1 MSEAGGDAAASAT
14 GPGNSEL
21 LDDLARAQKMVGRI
35 LDDKFRLRSCI
46 GIGGSGAVY
55 KADQIALGRTVAIK
69 ILRDDLAADARLVKR
84 FQDEALAASRLNHPN
99 TVSIIDYGQT
109 PDGLL
114 YLVMEHLRGPT
125 LTYLLARHKPI
136 PVARVLDIV
145 AQVLS
150 GLEEA
155 HLAGVIHA
163 DIKCDNIVVEARRTG
178 IDQVKVVDFGI
189 ARLVTAPVQGD
200 ERNVCGTPEYMAPEL
215 IAGAPPGFASDL
227 YAVAV
232 VMYELLVGETPFVGG
247 TAVDIL
253 TRQLKVPP
261 PPPSARRPDV
271 PREVD
276 ELVIRGLAKRAAER
290 FASAADMRAAVEAVA
305 RGRRPGPAAEVV
317 CGACGARSLKPFR
330 FCPECGQPR
339 EASAP
344 IVAIG
349 AAPAVE
355 AVEAVGLWPLPLV
368 GREPAVSAI
377 ARYLTGATDAPGLL
391 VIGEPGNGRSAVVA
405 AAYAH
410 LAEAAGLTI
419 YQAGADPTGLASP
432 LYPVRAVVATILELP
447 PVCGRED
454 LDIAALDHGLAER
467 DLPGLAELFGHPSE
481 LADLETAVRRRELVA
496 AAVRVLIAESVR
508 GATAVVF
515 EDVEAYD
522 EISRDVVREL
532 CGRTHGDVRIVA
544 TIDRIKA
551 IGWGARLLRLELGA
565 LDGSEVAALAAHAAQ
580 AGLPAAPTAAQLAQ
594 ATGGSP
600 AHVDHLLHFIAE
612 GGDPE
617 TAPPAL
623 ADLVAA
629 RLAYL
634 DRDSLVACQAVAVFG
649 REAAR
654 ADVARASGLGAGLD
668 RALTAP
674 VARGLLQVDSEVL
687 GFTSVLV
694 RDVVY
699 DATPAHFRRELHAVA
714 VEVVADGSRSSAIL
728 GHHHDAAGH
737 RAAASRLLA
746 DAGDEYS
753 RQLDDS
759 GAAALYQ
766 RALINARASVA
777 AGELP
782 PTAMIAISI
791 RLADA
796 LRASDRLHL
805 ARGVLTEAESWG
817 DLDSRLTALLLRT
830 SGHLA
835 AAESSQVTVAVPYLE
850 KAIGAAIASGD
861 GNLIA
866 DAYVDLATVLIRV
879 GKSAEAAR
887 ELEEAVD
894 LITLGDG
901 ARSRRAP
908 AHLWQVVIKLA
919 QLAAA
924 DGDHRRAAELA
935 EVALLQAQ
943 RVAARVG
950 AARAQSLLAGAYER
964 LGKRELAAEHRRSAV
979 NELRRMGD
987 RRGTAELL
995 LHATGTGGSLL
1006 RIDPASMREALQLA
1020 YESGWTEAADRADLP
1035 GKG

>member
-1 MSEAGGDAAASAT
+1 MTDAGRDGTATAAAIGS
-14 GPGNSEL
+14 GEL
-21 LDDLARAQKMVGRI
+21 IDDLARAQRMVGRI

-69 ILRDDLAADARLVKR
+69 ILREDLAADARLVKR

-125 LTYLLARHKPI
+125 LTYLLARQKPL
-136 PVARVLDIV
+136 PVARVLDII
-145 AQVLS
+145 AQTLS

-163 DIKCDNIVVEARRTG
+163 DIKCDNIVVEPRRTG

-189 ARLVTAPVQGD
+189 ARLVTAPVHGD

-232 VMYELLVGETPFVGG
+232 CMYELLVGETPFVGG
-247 TAVDIL
+247 TAVEIL
-253 TRQLKVPP
+253 TRQLKLSPP
-261 PPPSARRPDV
+261 APSLRRADISP
-271 PREVD
+271 EVD
-276 ELVIRGLAKRAAER
+276 ELVVRGLSKRAAER
-290 FASAADMRAAVEAVA
+290 FATAAEMRAAVEAVQ
-305 RGRRPGPAAEVV
+305 RGRKPGPTAVPEVV
-317 CGACGARSLKPFR
+317 CMSCGARSLKPFR
-330 FCPECGQPR
+330 FCPECGQQR
-339 EASAP
+339 EVTAP
-344 IVAIG
+344 VTA
-349 AAPAVE
+349 AAPLPGVE
-355 AVEAVGLWPLPLV
+355 ATGLWPLPLV
-368 GREPAVSAI
+368 GRDNAVAAV
-377 ARYLTGATDAPGLL
+377 ARYLNGGADAPGML
-391 VIGEPGNGRSAVVA
+391 VIGDLGHGRSAVVK

-410 LAEAAGLTI
+410 LSEAAGLTI

-432 LYPVRAVVATILELP
+432 LYPVRAVVATILELA
-447 PVCGRED
+447 PVCARED
-454 LDIAALDHGLAER
+454 LDLAALDHGLADR

-496 AAVRVLIAESVR
+496 AAVRVLIAESLR
-508 GATAVVF
+508 GPTAVVF

-522 EISRDVVREL
+522 DISLDVLREL
-532 CGRTHGDVRIVA
+532 CSRTHGDVRIVA

-551 IGWGARLLRLELGA
+551 IGWGARLLRLELGP
-565 LDGSEVAALAAHAAQ
+565 LDGSEVAALAAHVQ
-580 AGLPAAPTAAQLAQ
+580 QTGLPAAPTAAQLAQ

-600 AHVDHLLHFIAE
+600 AHLDHLLRFIAE
-612 GGDPE
+612 GGDPGL
-617 TAPPAL
+617 APPAL
-623 ADLVAA
+623 ADLIAA
-629 RLAYL
+629 RLALL

-654 ADVARASGLGAGLD
+654 ADAARASGLGAGID
-668 RALTAP
+668 RAVRAP
-674 VARGLLQVDSEVL
+674 VERGILQVDSDVL
-687 GFTSVLV
+687 GFASVLV

-699 DATPAHFRRELHAVA
+699 DATPAHVRRELHAIA
-714 VEVVADGSRSSAIL
+714 VEVVADGSRSAAVI

-753 RQLDDS
+753 RQLDDA

-796 LRASDRLHL
+796 LRASDRLNL

-817 DLDSRLTALLLRT
+817 DLDPRLTALLLRT

-835 AAESSQVTVAVPYLE
+835 AAESSLVTAAVPYLE

-879 GKSAEAAR
+879 GKSLEATR
-887 ELEEAVD
+887 ELEEAID

-964 LGKRELAAEHRRSAV
+964 LGKKDLAAEHRRSAV

-1020 YESGWTEAADRADLP
+1020 YESGWTEAGERADLP
-1035 GKG
+1035 GKA

>member
-1 MSEAGGDAAASAT
+1 MSEAGRDAAAPGA
-14 GPGNSEL
+14 GPGASEL
-21 LDDLARAQKMVGRI
+21 MDDLARAQRMVGRI

-69 ILRDDLAADARLVKR
+69 ILREDLAADARLVKR

-125 LTYLLARHKPI
+125 LTYLLARHKPL
-136 PVARVLDIV
+136 PVARVLDIT

-155 HLAGVIHA
+155 HLAGVVHA
-163 DIKCDNIVVEARRTG
+163 DIKSDNIVVEPRRTG
-178 IDQVKVVDFGI
+178 TDQVKVVDFGI
-189 ARLVTAPVQGD
+189 ARLVTAPLQGED
-200 ERNVCGTPEYMAPEL
+200 RNVCGTPEYMAPEL
-215 IAGAPPGFASDL
+215 IAGSPAGFASDL
-227 YAVAV
+227 YAVAI

-247 TAVDIL
+247 AAVDIL
-253 TRQLKVPP
+253 TRQLKQTPT
-261 PPPSARRPDV
+261 PPSVRRADL

-276 ELVIRGLAKRAAER
+276 ELVLRGLAKRAADR
-290 FASAADMRAAVEAVA
+290 FATAAEMRAAVEQVA
-305 RGRRPGPAAEVV
+305 RGRRPAASTETV
-317 CGACGARSLKPFR
+317 CQACGARAAKPFR
-330 FCPECGQPR
+330 FCPECGHPR
-339 EASAP
+339 EASVQVVP
-344 IVAIG
+344 LG
-349 AAPAVE
+349 PAATVE
-355 AVEAVGLWPLPLV
+355 VFGLWPLPLV
-368 GREPAVSAI
+368 GRDSQVAAV
-377 ARYLTGATDAPGLL
+377 ARYLSGGADAPGMLI
-391 VIGEPGNGRSAVVA
+391 IGDRGVGRSAVVG
-405 AAYAH
+405 AAYAQ

-419 YQAGADPTGLASP
+419 YQAGPDPTGLASP
-432 LYPVRAVVATILELP
+432 LYPVRAVVATILELA

-454 LDIAALDHGLAER
+454 LDNAALEHGLAER

-496 AAVRVLIAESVR
+496 AAVRVLVAESAR
-508 GATAVVF
+508 GPTAVVF

-522 EISRDVVREL
+522 EISIEVLREL
-532 CGRTHGDVRIVA
+532 CVRSHGDVRIVA
-544 TIDRIKA
+544 TIDRIRA
-551 IGWGARLLRLELGA
+551 IGWGARLLRLELGP
-565 LDGSEVAALAAHAAQ
+565 LDGSELAQLAAHVAQ
-580 AGLPAAPTAAQLAQ
+580 VGLPAAPNATALAQ
-594 ATGGSP
+594 ATDGSP
-600 AHVDHLLHFIAE
+600 AHLDHLLRFIAE
-612 GGDPE
+612 GGEPSM
-617 TAPPAL
+617 APPAL

-629 RLAYL
+629 RVHTL
-634 DRDSLVACQAVAVFG
+634 DRDGLIACQAVAVFG
-649 REAAR
+649 REASKHDA
-654 ADVARASGLGAGLD
+654 ARASGLGAGID
-668 RALTAP
+668 RALRTP
-674 VARGLLQVDSEVL
+674 IERGLLKLDGDVV
-687 GFTSVLV
+687 GFCSALV

-699 DATPAHFRRELHAVA
+699 DATPAHVRRELHAAA
-714 VEVVADGSRSSAIL
+714 VEVVADGARSPAIL

-746 DAGDEYS
+746 DAGDEYA
-753 RQLDDS
+753 RQLDDA

-766 RALINARASVA
+766 RALINARACVA

-782 PTAMIAISI
+782 PTAMVAISI

-796 LRASDRLHL
+796 LRASERLNL

-817 DLDSRLTALLLRT
+817 DLDPRLTALLLRT

-835 AAESSQVTVAVPYLE
+835 AAERAQVMAAVPYLE

-879 GKSAEAAR
+879 GKSADATR
-887 ELEEAVD
+887 ELEQAID

-901 ARSRRAP
+901 PRSRRAP

-935 EVALLQAQ
+935 EIALLQAQ
-943 RVAARVG
+943 RTGARVG

-964 LGKRELAAEHRRSAV
+964 LGKRELAAEHRRAAV

-995 LHATGTGGSLL
+995 LHANRSGGSLL

-1020 YESGWTEAADRADLP
+1020 YESGWTEAAERADLP
-1035 GKG
+1035 GKL

>member
-1 MSEAGGDAAASAT
+1 MSEVGRDAAAMPT
-14 GPGNSEL
+14 GNAEL
-21 LDDLARAQKMVGRI
+21 IDDLARAQRMVGRI
-35 LDDKFRLRSCI
+35 LDDKYRLRSCI

-125 LTYLLARHKPI
+125 LTYLLARQKPV

-145 AQVLS
+145 AQTLS
-150 GLEEA
+150 GIEEA

-163 DIKCDNIVVEARRTG
+163 DIKCDNIVVEPRRTG

-189 ARLVTAPVQGD
+189 ARLVTSPVQGD

-227 YAVAV
+227 YAVAI
-232 VMYELLVGETPFVGG
+232 VMYELLIGETPFIGG

-253 TRQLKVPP
+253 TRQLKLTPS
-261 PPPSARRPDV
+261 PPSARRADV
-271 PREVD
+271 PPEVD
-276 ELVIRGLAKRAAER
+276 EVVLRGLAKRPGDRYGNAAE
-290 FASAADMRAAVEAVA
+290 MRSAVEAAA
-305 RGRRPGPAAEVV
+305 RGRRPGPTGEVV
-317 CGACGARSLKPFR
+317 CHACGARALKPFR

-339 EASAP
+339 EAGVPAAVTTSAL
-344 IVAIG
+344 AE
-349 AAPAVE
+349 AP
-355 AVEAVGLWPLPLV
+355 GLWPLPMI
-368 GREPAVSAI
+368 GRESAVAAV
-377 ARYLTGATDAPGLL
+377 ARYLTGGTDAPGLL
-391 VIGEPGNGRSAVVA
+391 VIGEPGNGRGAVVA
-405 AAYAH
+405 AAYTH
-410 LAEAAGLTI
+410 LAEAGGLTI

-432 LYPVRAVVATILELP
+432 LYPVRAVVATILELA
-447 PVCGRED
+447 PVCDRGD
-454 LDIAALDHGLAER
+454 LDLAAIDHGLAER

-481 LADLETAVRRRELVA
+481 LADLETVVRRRELVA
-496 AAVRVLIAESVR
+496 AAVRVLIAESLR
-508 GATAVVF
+508 GPTAVVF

-522 EISRDVVREL
+522 EISLEVLREL
-532 CGRTHGDVRIVA
+532 CTRTHGDVRIVA

-551 IGWGARLLRLELGA
+551 IGWGARLLRLELGQ
-565 LDGSEVAALAAHAAQ
+565 LDGSEVAQLAAYAAQ
-580 AGLPAAPTAAQLAQ
+580 SGLLAAPTAAQLAQ

-600 AHVDHLLHFIAE
+600 AHLDHLLRFVAE
-612 GGDPE
+612 GGEPDS
-617 TAPPAL
+617 APPAL

-629 RLAYL
+629 RLANL
-634 DRDSLVACQAVAVFG
+634 DRDGLVACQAIAVFG
-649 REAAR
+649 REAAL
-654 ADVARASGLGAGLD
+654 ADAGRASGLGAGIE
-668 RALTAP
+668 RAIRQP
-674 VARGLLQVDSEVL
+674 VARGLVQVDGDVA
-687 GFTSVLV
+687 GFTSLLV

-699 DATPAHFRRELHAVA
+699 DATPAHVRRELHAVA
-714 VEVVADGSRSSAIL
+714 VEVVADGARSSAVL

-753 RQLDDS
+753 RQLDDI

-766 RALINARASVA
+766 RALINARTSVA

-796 LRASDRLHL
+796 LRASDRLNL
-805 ARGVLTEAESWG
+805 ARGILTEAESWG
-817 DLDSRLTALLLRT
+817 DLDPRLTALLLRT

-835 AAESSQVTVAVPYLE
+835 AAERSMVIAAVPYLE

-866 DAYVDLATVLIRV
+866 DSYVDLATVLIRI
-879 GKSAEAAR
+879 GKSGDAVR
-887 ELEEAVD
+887 ELEEAID

-950 AARAQSLLAGAYER
+950 AARAQSLLAGAYDR
-964 LGKRELAAEHRRSAV
+964 LGKRELAAEHRRAAV
-979 NELRRMGD
+979 SELRRMGD

-1020 YESGWTEAADRADLP
+1020 YESGWTEAAERAELP
-1035 GKG
+1035 GKA

>member
-1 MSEAGGDAAASAT
+1 MSDAGRDAAAMPT
-14 GPGNSEL
+14 GNAEL
-21 LDDLARAQKMVGRI
+21 IDDLARAQRMVGRI

-125 LTYLLARHKPI
+125 LTYLLARQKPV

-145 AQVLS
+145 AQTLS
-150 GLEEA
+150 GIEEA
-155 HLAGVIHA
+155 HLAGVVHA
-163 DIKCDNIVVEARRTG
+163 DIKCDNIVVEPRRTG

-227 YAVAV
+227 YAVAI
-232 VMYELLVGETPFVGG
+232 VMYELLIGETPFVGG
-247 TAVDIL
+247 SAVDIL
-253 TRQLKVPP
+253 TRQLKLTPS
-261 PPPSARRPDV
+261 PPSARRSDV
-271 PREVD
+271 PPEVD
-276 ELVIRGLAKRAAER
+276 EVVMRGLSKRPGERYGNAAE
-290 FASAADMRAAVEAVA
+290 MREAVEAAA
-305 RGRRPGPAAEVV
+305 RGRRPGPTVEVV
-317 CGACGARSLKPFR
+317 CHACGARALKPFR

-344 IVAIG
+344 VVATTMLL
-349 AAPAVE
+349 AEAP
-355 AVEAVGLWPLPLV
+355 GLWPLPMI
-368 GREPAVSAI
+368 GRESAVAAV
-377 ARYLTGATDAPGLL
+377 ARYLTGGTDAPGLL

-405 AAYAH
+405 AAYTH
-410 LAEAAGLTI
+410 LAEAGGLTI

-432 LYPVRAVVATILELP
+432 LYPVRAVVATILELA
-447 PVCGRED
+447 PVCDRED
-454 LDIAALDHGLAER
+454 LDLAAIDHGLAER

-481 LADLETAVRRRELVA
+481 LADLETVVRRRELIA
-496 AAVRVLIAESVR
+496 AAVRVLIAESRR
-508 GATAVVF
+508 GPTAVVF

-522 EISRDVVREL
+522 EISVEVLREL
-532 CGRTHGDVRIVA
+532 CTRTDGDVRIVA
-544 TIDRIKA
+544 MLDRIKA
-551 IGWGARLLRLELGA
+551 IGWGARLLRLELGQ
-565 LDGSEVAALAAHAAQ
+565 LDGSEVAQLATHVAQ
-580 AGLPAAPTAAQLAQ
+580 TGLLAAPTAAQLAQ

-600 AHVDHLLHFIAE
+600 AHLDHLLRFVAE
-612 GGDPE
+612 GGEPDS
-617 TAPPAL
+617 APPAL

-629 RLAYL
+629 RLANL
-634 DRDSLVACQAVAVFG
+634 DRDSLVACQAIAVFG
-649 REAAR
+649 REAAL
-654 ADVARASGLGAGLD
+654 ADAGRASGLGAGIE
-668 RALTAP
+668 RAIRQP
-674 VARGLLQVDSEVL
+674 VARGLVQVDGDVA
-687 GFTSVLV
+687 GFTSLLV

-699 DATPAHFRRELHAVA
+699 DATPAHVRRELHAVA
-714 VEVVADGSRSSAIL
+714 VEVVADGSQSAAIL

-753 RQLDDS
+753 RQLDDI

-766 RALINARASVA
+766 RALINARTSVA

-796 LRASDRLHL
+796 LRASDRLNL

-817 DLDSRLTALLLRT
+817 DLDPRLTALLLRT

-835 AAESSQVTVAVPYLE
+835 AAESSMVIAAVPYLE

-866 DAYVDLATVLIRV
+866 DAYVDLATVLIRI
-879 GKSAEAAR
+879 GKSTEATR
-887 ELEEAVD
+887 ELEEAID

-901 ARSRRAP
+901 SRSRRAP

-924 DGDHRRAAELA
+924 DGDHRRTAELA

-964 LGKRELAAEHRRSAV
+964 LGKRDLAAEHRRAAV
-979 NELRRMGD
+979 TELRRMGD

-1020 YESGWTEAADRADLP
+1020 YESGWTGAAERAELP
-1035 GKG
+1035 GKV

>member
-1 MSEAGGDAAASAT
+1 MSEAGRDAASNGVGA
-14 GPGNSEL
+14 GEL
-21 LDDLARAQKMVGRI
+21 MDDLARAQRMVGRV

-69 ILRDDLAADARLVKR
+69 ILREDLAADARLVKR

-125 LTYLLARHKPI
+125 LTYLLARQKPL
-136 PVARVLDIV
+136 PVPRVLDIIS
-145 AQVLS
+145 QVLS

-155 HLAGVIHA
+155 HLAGVVHA
-163 DIKCDNIVVEARRTG
+163 DIKSDNIVVEPRRTG
-178 IDQVKVVDFGI
+178 ADQVKVVDFGI
-189 ARLVTAPVQGD
+189 ARLVTAPLQGD

-227 YAVAV
+227 YAVAIV
-232 VMYELLVGETPFVGG
+232 LYELLVGETPFVGG
-247 TAVDIL
+247 GAVDIL

-261 PPPSARRPDV
+261 PAPSVRRADIPP
-271 PREVD
+271 EVD
-276 ELVIRGLAKRAAER
+276 ELVAKGLAKRPAER
-290 FASAADMRAAVEAVA
+290 FASAAEMRAAVDAVA
-305 RGRRPGPAAEVV
+305 RGKRPSAPSEMV
-317 CGACGARSLKPFR
+317 CHACGARSGKPFR

-339 EASAP
+339 EASVP
-344 IVAIG
+344 VAFG
-349 AAPAVE
+349 AAPGA
-355 AVEAVGLWPLPLV
+355 AAAIEAVGLWPLPLV
-368 GREPAVSAI
+368 GRDSQVAAV
-377 ARYLTGATDAPGLL
+377 ARYLSGGADAPGML
-391 VIGEPGNGRSAVVA
+391 VIGDPGIGRSAVVA
-405 AAYAH
+405 AAYAQ
-410 LAEAAGLTI
+410 LADAAGLTI
-419 YQAGADPTGLASP
+419 YQAGPDPTGLASP
-432 LYPVRAVVATILELP
+432 LYPVRAVVATILELA
-447 PVCGRED
+447 PVCSRED
-454 LDIAALDHGLAER
+454 LDMAALDHGLAER
-467 DLPGLAELFGHPSE
+467 DLPGLAELFGHASE
-481 LADLETAVRRRELVA
+481 LADLETAVRRRELIA
-496 AAVRVLIAESVR
+496 AAVRVLVAESVR
-508 GATAVVF
+508 GPTAVVF

-522 EISRDVVREL
+522 EISIEVLREL
-532 CGRTHGDVRIVA
+532 CLRTHGDVRIIA
-544 TIDRIKA
+544 TVDRIKA
-551 IGWGARLLRLELGA
+551 IGWGARLLRLELPP
-565 LDGSEVAALAAHAAQ
+565 LDGSEVAQIAAHVQ
-580 AGLPAAPTAAQLAQ
+580 QVGLPAAPTAAALAQ
-594 ATGGSP
+594 ATGGLP
-600 AHVDHLLHFIAE
+600 AHLDHLLRFIAE
-612 GGDPE
+612 GGEPSM
-617 TAPPAL
+617 APHAL
-623 ADLVAA
+623 ADLVAM
-629 RLAYL
+629 RLHTL
-634 DRDSLVACQAVAVFG
+634 DRESLVACQAVAVFG
-649 REAAR
+649 REAPKQDA
-654 ADVARASGLGAGLD
+654 ARASGLGAGID
-668 RALTAP
+668 RALRTP
-674 VARGLLQVDSEVL
+674 IERGLLHLDGDVV

-699 DATPAHFRRELHAVA
+699 DATPAHVRRELHAAA
-714 VEVVADGSRSSAIL
+714 VEVVADGARSPAVI

-753 RQLDDS
+753 RQLDDA

-766 RALINARASVA
+766 RALINARACVA
-777 AGELP
+777 VGELP
-782 PTAMIAISI
+782 PTAMVAISI

-796 LRASDRLHL
+796 LRASERLNL

-817 DLDSRLTALLLRT
+817 DLDPRLTALLLRT

-835 AAESSQVTVAVPYLE
+835 AAERSQVTAAVPYLE

-879 GKSAEAAR
+879 GKSAEATR
-887 ELEEAVD
+887 ELDEAID

-901 ARSRRAP
+901 PRSRRAP

-924 DGDHRRAAELA
+924 DGDHRRAAELG
-935 EVALLQAQ
+935 EIALHQAQ
-943 RVAARVG
+943 RVQARVG

-964 LGKRELAAEHRRSAV
+964 LGKRELASEHRRAAV

-995 LHATGTGGSLL
+995 LHANGTGGSLL

-1020 YESGWTEAADRADLP
+1020 YESGWVEAAERAELP
-1035 GKG
+1035 GKT